1 MFRNLEGKDM
11 KSFFIRLLAAWL
23 FAAPYTVSAGVRS
36 ASAPL
41 DILPVNPEKRLNEM
55 KKLYE
60 EMPDLNNKNDV
71 RAYLSKRLRLT
82 TPADIDP
89 NEAAIPS
96 ATSIVNPDEIKQ
108 KEEATLSAY
117 EKIYRESM
125 RNAGSV
131 GDTINEN
138 VELQG
143 TFYRL
148 KETENDEA
156 RPFVPT
162 SRMLR

>member
-117 EKIYRESM
+117 EKYIAKACAMREASAT
-125 RNAGSV
+125 R
-131 GDTINEN
+131 
-138 VELQG
+138 
-143 TFYRL
+143 
-148 KETENDEA
+148 
-156 RPFVPT
+156 
-162 SRMLR
+162 